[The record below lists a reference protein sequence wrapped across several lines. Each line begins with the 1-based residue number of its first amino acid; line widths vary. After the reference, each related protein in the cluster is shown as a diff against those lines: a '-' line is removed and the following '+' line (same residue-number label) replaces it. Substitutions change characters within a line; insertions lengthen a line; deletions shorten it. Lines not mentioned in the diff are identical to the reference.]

1 MDGVVRFEVG
11 TGLARECRWLLV
23 ERLKLA
29 KAPEGRWIS
38 GA

>member
-1 MDGVVRFEVG
+1 MGGVVKFGVG
-11 TGLARECRWLLV
+11 TGLARECRRLLV

-29 KAPEGRWIS
+29 KAPEDRWSS